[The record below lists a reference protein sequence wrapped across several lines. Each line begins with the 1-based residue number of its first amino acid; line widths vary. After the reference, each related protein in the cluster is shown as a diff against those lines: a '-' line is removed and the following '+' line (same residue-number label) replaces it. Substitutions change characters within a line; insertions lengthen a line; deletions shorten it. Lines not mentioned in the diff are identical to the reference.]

1 MTPTDKDG
9 MRLSRVDSILIALFM
24 GTALFA
30 AYTLG
35 WIGHTEKSL
44 NLQSVVAE
52 ITFKKNSVKRKRT
65 GLLAWQDA
73 LPMDSLSYGDQIY
86 THNDSTAE
94 INFKD
99 SLNISIKE
107 NSLFK
112 IEEKNGKSELN
123 IKKGLLYLKIEK
135 EMPEVT
141 INISGKSIELKGEKA
156 TVQIDSTKPDGRVTV
171 ISGSVELKSNQE
183 TIVVKE
189 NEEAKIT
196 ETKTEIKKLTLI
208 PTHPLSESTV
218 FTLPDGAPLFT
229 FNALEGAGDYT
240 IELSQS
246 SDFIG
251 GVIKHSTKQNELQ
264 IVLGNEGVW
273 YWRIRG
279 ISKDGLES
287 LSTVTS
293 FEYKKIHPVK
303 IRYPEE
309 NSHFFLDE
317 TSELTVNFEKDDYET
332 FEYKLVQGEKEQSA
346 GEITDDEIDLDLN
359 TKGTF
364 TFMIRPKID
373 SSLVIPFTTLH
384 FNVFKRVPVPFK
396 DLSPRDREIITPKD
410 AKEKITLSWET
421 KPSPIE
427 TTISIWNDN
436 KLIIETKTSDTSFTL
451 PSNLA
456 GEISWKLRATI
467 EENIVESPK
476 EIFKIELPKGPTAPS
491 IDPSSIEEIKVKVKK
506 IKKERTFLKILDA
519 FISSAHADELIH
531 EARLEWPK
539 VDGATS
545 YQLQIFTDKE
555 MSKTLLEVTT
565 EDSFYD
571 WKNPSTG
578 ILYFR
583 VKAIDSWNRSSP
595 YSGLVPIKI
604 FIDEEDQ
611 EIKEVLFVTP
621 KNGEEI
627 TLENDQS
634 LKFTWEADKQASR
647 FRFMIA
653 KDPELR
659 ERVYETQTKENDLKI
674 LQNIIGYGNR
684 YARILAFDQYD
695 RARLSKKIGFK
706 VSKPTIWLVDE
717 NKKLK
722 LFTLSV
728 GANNSSYKLTDATTN
743 ISADGLIYT
752 GAKAN
757 YLSQNPHSTILIDFS
772 RYTGKFFSQNY
783 EEALLALFWGKPL
796 STSFSLL
803 GGLALDRTTS
813 MTRNNNQL
821 VSQLKTDASLHTSI
835 LHLLKFSNS
844 ILLSRLDL
852 GYPSLSY
859 TFSTSLLLGAKF
871 IYGPSFEYRHKE
883 KEIETKKISIDEMK
897 LLFSFGRKF

>member
-35 WIGHTEKSL
+35 WIGHPKKSM

-52 ITFKKNSVKRKRT
+52 ITFKKNTVKQKRT

-73 LPMDSLSYGDQIY
+73 LPLDTLSYGDQIY
-86 THNDSTAE
+86 THDESTAE
-94 INFKD
+94 INFKN
-99 SLNISIKE
+99 SISISIKE

-141 INISGKSIELKGEKA
+141 INVSGKSIELKGEKA
-156 TVQIDSTKPDGRVTV
+156 TLQIDSTKPDGRITV
-171 ISGSVELKSNQE
+171 LSGSVELRSNQE

-189 NEEAKIT
+189 NEEANIT

-208 PTHPLSESTV
+208 PTHPISESTI
-218 FTLPDGAPLFT
+218 FTLPHIDPLFT
-229 FNALEGAGDYT
+229 FTATEGTGDYV
-240 IELSQS
+240 IELSRS
-246 SDFIG
+246 SNFVDE
-251 GVIKHSTKQNELQ
+251 VIKHSTKQSELQ
-264 IVLGNEGVW
+264 ISLESDGIW

-279 ISKDGLES
+279 KSKDGLES

-293 FEYKKIHPVK
+293 FEYKKIRPVK
-303 IRYPEE
+303 IRYPNE
-309 NSHFFLDE
+309 NSQFFLDE

-346 GEITDDEIDLDLN
+346 GETTDDEIDLDLK
-359 TKGTF
+359 TKGTY
-364 TFMIRPKID
+364 TFMIRPKIN

-384 FNVFKRVPVPFK
+384 FNVFKRVPVPFR

-427 TTISIWNDN
+427 TTLSIWNDN
-436 KLIIETKTSDTSFTL
+436 KLIIETKTSDTNFTL

-476 EIFKIELPKGPTAPS
+476 ESFKIELPKGPTAPS
-491 IDPSSIEEIKVKVKK
+491 IDRSSIEEIKVKVKK

-519 FISSAHADELIH
+519 FISSAHADELIQ

-539 VDGATS
+539 VDEATS
-545 YQLQIFTDKE
+545 YKLQIFKDKE
-555 MSKTLLEVTT
+555 MNKTLLEVETK
-565 EDSFYD
+565 DPFYD

-595 YSGLVPIKI
+595 YSELVPIKI

-611 EIKEVLFVTP
+611 EIKEVFFLSP
-621 KNGEEI
+621 KNGEQI
-627 TLENDQS
+627 TLEKNQS
-634 LKFTWEADKQASR
+634 INFSWSADKQASR
-647 FRFMIA
+647 FRFVIA
-653 KDPELR
+653 KDPELK
-659 ERVYETQTKENDLKI
+659 ERVFEAQTEDNDLKI
-674 LQNIIGYGNR
+674 EQNLLGYGNR

-695 RARLSKKIGFK
+695 RVKQSKKIGFK
-706 VSKPTIWLVDE
+706 ISQPTPLPLIE
-717 NKKLK
+717 SSKLK
-722 LFTLSV
+722 IFTFSFGV
-728 GANNSSYKLTDATTN
+728 NNTTYKLTDATTN

-757 YLSQNPHSTILIDFS
+757 YLGQNPHSTLFIDFS

-783 EEALLALFWGKPL
+783 EEALLSFFWGKPL
-796 STSFSLL
+796 STTFSLL

-821 VSQLKTDASLHTSI
+821 TSEIITDASLHTAL

-859 TFSTSLLLGAKF
+859 SFSTSLLLGAKF